1 MGRKAGELVRH
12 ERGYDVFI
20 PNPLPPDI
28 EYDDE
33 LHFLLSKA
41 DAALARLDGVTEVLP
56 NPDIFVAMYV
66 KKEALLS
73 AQIEG
78 TQVSLQGVLEFEAN
92 LKPKEDL
99 RDIREVI
106 NYIHAM
112 NFGIEHLQ
120 KGDLDLALINE
131 SHKTLI
137 AGTRGSDKK
146 PGKYKDKQNF
156 LGTPG
161 GTIFQ
166 ASLIPP
172 PPEKIEQLMQDLEKF
187 IHEKDKLPVL
197 IKIALIHAQFETIH
211 PYLDGNGRMGRLL
224 ITYYLYW
231 TKSLS
236 RPLLYLS
243 FYLKKYKPEYAE
255 NLNRVRFQDDW
266 ETWLKFFLK
275 GVIEVSENAIQSA
288 REIIALKETSRNKLI
303 ENNVGGTNAIRL
315 LDLLFD
321 NPTVSIREVAEHLK
335 ISPVAANK
343 LVNRMVSLGI
353 LQEITG
359 KERYQMFAFVDFIRI
374 IEKGTR
380 V

>member
-1 MGRKAGELVRH
+1 MGRKAGELVRQDG
-12 ERGYDVFI
+12 GYDAFI
-20 PNPLPPDI
+20 PCPLPPEI
-28 EYDDE
+28 QYDDE

-78 TQVSLQGVLEFEAN
+78 TLVSLQGVLEFEAN

-106 NYIHAM
+106 NYIKAM
-112 NFGIEHLQ
+112 NYGIEQLQ
-120 KGDLDLALINE
+120 KSDLNLALINE
-131 SHKTLI
+131 SHKMLI
-137 AGTRGSDKK
+137 TGTRGSAKN
-146 PGKYKDKQNF
+146 PGRYKDKQNF
-156 LGTPG
+156 LGTPK

-166 ASLIPP
+166 ASFIPP
-172 PPEKIEQLMQDLEKF
+172 PPEKTGELMQQLEKF
-187 IHEKDKLPVL
+187 IKEKDKLPVL

-255 NLNRVRFQDDW
+255 NLNRIRFQADW
-266 ETWLKFFLK
+266 EIWLKFFLK

-288 REIIALKETSRNKLI
+288 REIIALKENSIKKLI
-303 ENNVGGTNAIRL
+303 ENKVGGTNAIRL
-315 LDLLFD
+315 LDILFY
-321 NPTVSIREVAEHLK
+321 NPTVSIKEVAEELK

-343 LVNRMVSLGI
+343 LVNKMVGLGI
-353 LQEITG
+353 LHEITG

>member
-1 MGRKAGELVRH
+1 MGRKAGELVRQKG
-12 ERGYDVFI
+12 GYDTFI
-20 PNPLPPDI
+20 PNPLPPEI
-28 EYDDE
+28 QYDDE
-33 LHFLLSKA
+33 LHLLLSRA

-78 TQVSLQGVLEFEAN
+78 TLVSLQGVLEFEAN

-106 NYIHAM
+106 NYIGAM
-112 NFGIEHLQ
+112 NYGMAQLQ
-120 KGDLDLALINE
+120 RGDLNLNLINE
-131 SHKTLI
+131 SHKMLI
-137 AGTRGSDKK
+137 TGTRGSDKN
-146 PGKYKDKQNF
+146 PGKYKDVQNF

-161 GTIFQ
+161 GSIFQ
-166 ASLIPP
+166 ASFIPP
-172 PPEKIEQLMQDLEKF
+172 PPEKIEQLMSELETF
-187 IHEKDKLPVL
+187 IKQKDKLPVL
-197 IKIALIHAQFETIH
+197 IKIALIHEQFETIH

-243 FYLKKYKPEYAE
+243 FYLKKNKPEYAE
-255 NLNRVRFQDDW
+255 HLNKIRFHDDW
-266 ETWLKFFLK
+266 ESWLKFFLR

-288 REIIALKETSRNKLI
+288 REIIALKENSIKKLI
-303 ENNVGGTNAIRL
+303 EYKVGGTNAIRL

-321 NPTVSIREVAEHLK
+321 NPTVSIREVAEKLN

-343 LVNRMVSLGI
+343 LVNKMVELGI
-353 LQEITG
+353 LLEITG
-359 KERYQMFAFVDFIRI
+359 KERYQKFAFIDFIKI

>member
-1 MGRKAGELVRH
+1 MGRKAGELVRQDG
-12 ERGYDVFI
+12 GYDAFI
-20 PNPLPPDI
+20 PCPLPPEI
-28 EYDDE
+28 QYDDE

-41 DAALARLDGVTEVLP
+41 DAALAHLDGVTEVLP

-78 TQVSLQGVLEFEAN
+78 TLVSLQGVLEFEAN

-106 NYIHAM
+106 NYIKAM
-112 NFGIEHLQ
+112 NYGIEQLQ
-120 KGDLDLALINE
+120 KSDLNLALINE
-131 SHKTLI
+131 SHRMLI
-137 AGTRGSDKK
+137 TGTRGSAKH
-146 PGKYKDKQNF
+146 PGRYKDKQNF
-156 LGTPG
+156 LGTPK
-161 GTIFQ
+161 GTIFA
-166 ASLIPP
+166 ASFIPP
-172 PPEKIEQLMQDLEKF
+172 PPEKTGELMAELETF
-187 IHEKDKLPVL
+187 IKEKDKLPAL

-255 NLNRVRFQDDW
+255 NLNRIRFQDDW

-288 REIIALKETSRNKLI
+288 REIIALKESSIKKLI
-303 ENNVGGTNAIRL
+303 ENKVGGTNAIRL
-315 LDLLFD
+315 LDILFY
-321 NPTVSIREVAEHLK
+321 NPTVSIKEVAEELK

-343 LVNRMVSLGI
+343 LVNKMVGLGI
-353 LQEITG
+353 LHEITG

>member
-1 MGRKAGELVRH
+1 MGRKAGELVRQDG
-12 ERGYDVFI
+12 GYDAFI
-20 PNPLPPDI
+20 PCPLPPEI
-28 EYDDE
+28 QYDDE

-78 TQVSLQGVLEFEAN
+78 TLVSLQGVLEFEAN

-106 NYIHAM
+106 NYIKAM
-112 NFGIEHLQ
+112 NYGIEQLQ
-120 KGDLDLALINE
+120 KSDLNLALINE
-131 SHKTLI
+131 SHKMLI
-137 AGTRGSDKK
+137 TGTRGSAKN
-146 PGKYKDKQNF
+146 PGRYKDKQNF
-156 LGTPG
+156 LGTPK

-166 ASLIPP
+166 ASFIPP
-172 PPEKIEQLMQDLEKF
+172 PPEKTGELMQELEKF
-187 IHEKDKLPVL
+187 IKEKDKLPVL

-255 NLNRVRFQDDW
+255 NLNRIRFQADW
-266 ETWLKFFLK
+266 EIWLKFFLK

-288 REIIALKETSRNKLI
+288 REIISLKENSIKKLI
-303 ENNVGGTNAIRL
+303 ENKVGGTNAIRL
-315 LDLLFD
+315 LDILFY
-321 NPTVSIREVAEHLK
+321 NPTVSIKEVAEELK

-343 LVNRMVSLGI
+343 LVNKMVGLGI
-353 LQEITG
+353 LHEITG

>member
-1 MGRKAGELVRH
+1 MGRKAGEFVRH
-12 ERGYDVFI
+12 DRGYDVFI
-20 PNPLPPDI
+20 PNPLPPEI
-28 EYDDE
+28 IYDDE

-92 LKPKEDL
+92 LKPKEDI

-106 NYIHAM
+106 NYIKAM
-112 NFGIEHLQ
+112 NFGIDQLQ
-120 KGDLDLALINE
+120 KGDLNLTLINE

-137 AGTRGSDKK
+137 SGTRGSDKN

-156 LGTPG
+156 LGTPRG
-161 GTIFQ
+161 SIFQ
-166 ASLIPP
+166 ASFIPP
-172 PPEKIEQLMQDLEKF
+172 PPEKIERLMFDLEKF
-187 IHEKDKLPVL
+187 IHEKDRLPTL
-197 IKIALIHAQFETIH
+197 IKTALMHAQFETIH

-243 FYLKKYKPEYAE
+243 FYLKKYKPEYSE
-255 NLNRVRFQDDW
+255 NLNKVRFHNDW
-266 ETWLKFFLK
+266 EAWLKFFLK

-288 REIIALKETSRNKLI
+288 REIIALKENSRNKLI
-303 ENNVGGTNAIRL
+303 ENKVGGTNAIRL

-321 NPTVSIREVAEHLK
+321 SPTVSIKEVADKLK
-335 ISPVAANK
+335 ISQVAANK
-343 LVNRMVSLGI
+343 LVNKMAGLGI

-359 KERYQMFAFVDFIRI
+359 KERYQIFAFVDFIKI

>member
-1 MGRKAGELVRH
+1 MMSLSPIRYRRKLNTMTSC
-12 ERGYDVFI
+12 I
-20 PNPLPPDI
+20 SSSQKL
-28 EYDDE
+28 
-33 LHFLLSKA
+33 

-112 NFGIEHLQ
+112 NFGIEQLQ
-120 KGDLDLALINE
+120 RGDLNLALINE

-137 AGTRGSDKK
+137 TGTRGSDKN
-146 PGKYKDKQNF
+146 PGRYKDKQNF

-166 ASLIPP
+166 ASFIPP
-172 PPEKIEQLMQDLEKF
+172 PPEKIERLMQDLERF

-255 NLNRVRFQDDW
+255 NLNKVRFQNDW
-266 ETWLKFFLK
+266 ESWLKFFLK

-288 REIIALKETSRNKLI
+288 REIIALKESSRNKLI
-303 ENNVGGTNAIRL
+303 ENKVGGMNAIRL
-315 LDLLFD
+315 LDHLFD
-321 NPTVSIREVAEHLK
+321 NPNVSIREVADQLK

-343 LVNRMVSLGI
+343 LVNRMVALGI
-353 LQEITG
+353 LYEITG